1 MKLFCKCNQTERWF
15 EEGHPLTGAQILLCE
30 VQKDPIFRD
39 DDCPK
44 CKLYYWYDP
53 WYENMMYDL
62 KEANRC

>member
-15 EEGHPLTGAQILLCE
+15 EESQPLTGAQILLCE

-53 WYENMMYDL
+53 WYENTIRDL
-62 KEANRC
+62 KEMNS